1 MKSLIHTTSIIFIC
15 CIGMVATSCKSE
27 HPGTE
32 TNKKNETTR
41 AKAFLSPTQGNKVK
55 GIVTFQKVGE
65 TVRIVA
71 DVEGLTPGEHGFHI
85 HEFGD
90 CSAPDGSSAGGHFN
104 PHNSKH
110 GSPEDKNRH
119 AGDLGNI
126 TANGDG
132 KGHYHR
138 IDNVI
143 KLNGDSSIIGRSVII
158 HSSSDDF
165 VTQPTGNAG
174 GRLSCGVIMIEK

>member
-15 CIGMVATSCKSE
+15 FIGMIATGCKSE
-27 HPGTE
+27 SSKAQD
-32 TNKKNETTR
+32 KKEIGK
-41 AKAFLSPTQGNKVK
+41 AKAILLPTQNSKAK
-55 GIVTFQKVGE
+55 GVVTFQKVGE
-65 TVRIVA
+65 TVRIIA
-71 DVEGLTPGEHGFHI
+71 DIEGLDPGEHGFHI

-104 PHNSKH
+104 PTNNIH
-110 GSPEDKNRH
+110 GSPEDKDRH

-126 TANGDG
+126 TAEDNGKAYYD
-132 KGHYHR
+132 R

-158 HSSSDDF
+158 HSSPDDF
-165 VTQPTGNAG
+165 VTQPTGNSG
-174 GRLSCGVIMIEK
+174 GRISCGVIMIEKN